1 MNHRSYVILP
11 LLLVMMVASA
21 MVPGFG
27 LASHARP
34 TSYAAE
40 DQPVQV
46 WFSGTPE
53 LTILYPT
60 FYEFN
65 IAAKTSSGLW
75 ITSLHWDFGDGS
87 TLDIPF
93 SAESYVSDV
102 RYHTYAQPGTYIVSV
117 TAYDNMGNSGS
128 AQVGV
133 NWLNDDDMQMLTTS
147 VSSGP
152 NYGVI
157 SPSCPS
163 GCPETVG
170 SNVTISILGNVSS
183 DWLFANW
190 NIIGAYCT
198 GATINPCTFTM
209 PNNPVIVTANFTYVC
224 ASCMAVGGLQAQNYG
239 LRITNMSVG
248 AAQLQG
254 ILPSTVVSSIRLRP
268 E

>member
-1 MNHRSYVILP
+1 
-11 LLLVMMVASA
+11 MVLASA
-21 MVPGFG
+21 TVPGFG

-34 TSYAAE
+34 TSYGVE

-65 IAAKTSSGLW
+65 IAAKTSTGMW
-75 ITSLHWDFGDGS
+75 ITDLHWDFGDGS

-93 SAESYVSDV
+93 SAESFVSDV
-102 RYHTYAQPGTYIVSV
+102 RYHTYSQPGTYKVSV

-128 AQVGV
+128 SQVAV
-133 NWLNDDDMQMLTTS
+133 NWLNDDDVQMLTTS

-170 SNVTISILGNVSS
+170 STVTISILGNVSS

-209 PNNPVIVTANFTYVC
+209 PDNPVIVTANFTYVC
-224 ASCMAVGGLQAQNYG
+224 ASCLAVGGMQAQNYA
-239 LRITNMSVG
+239 LRATNINADPTQTPG
-248 AAQLQG
+248 T
-254 ILPSTVVSSIRLRP
+254 LPKIVAHSIRVRS